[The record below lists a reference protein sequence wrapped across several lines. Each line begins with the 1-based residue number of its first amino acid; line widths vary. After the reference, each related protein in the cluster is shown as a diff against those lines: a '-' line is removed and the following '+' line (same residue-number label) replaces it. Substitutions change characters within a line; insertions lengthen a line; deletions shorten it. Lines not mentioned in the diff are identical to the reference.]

1 MRTTDCV
8 HLNIALSRPTSA
20 VIYLII
26 FLSIFI
32 QFTKESIRE
41 LRNFNFQWAK
51 TLYQISFNNIAFF
64 YTFFRGYRYNLL
76 SEITPMTIS
85 HGSRR
90 K

>member
-41 LRNFNFQWAK
+41 LMNFNFQWAK
-51 TLYQISFNNIAFF
+51 TLYQNSFNNIAFF

-76 SEITPMTIS
+76 CGITTKTIS
-85 HGSRR
+85 HGSPR

>member
-1 MRTTDCV
+1 MTTDCV
-8 HLNIALSRPTSA
+8 HLNRELSRPTSA

-32 QFTKESIRE
+32 QFTKESIKK

-76 SEITPMTIS
+76 SEITPKTIS
-85 HGSRR
+85 HGSPR